1 MGVLSRHVS
10 ICLISYRIERTP
22 LGWMEVLDLLGK
34 STCMLSSIEFY
45 VGLFY
50 TSEEKYALLS
60 IKAGCQ
66 YQRQV
71 SVCGCVEVF
80 NLWKIVIM
88 YHLTIQVP

>member
-1 MGVLSRHVS
+1 
-10 ICLISYRIERTP
+10 
-22 LGWMEVLDLLGK
+22 MEVLVLLGK
-34 STCMLSSIEFY
+34 STCMLSSVEFY

-50 TSEEKYALLS
+50 TSEKYALLS

-66 YQRQV
+66 CQRQV